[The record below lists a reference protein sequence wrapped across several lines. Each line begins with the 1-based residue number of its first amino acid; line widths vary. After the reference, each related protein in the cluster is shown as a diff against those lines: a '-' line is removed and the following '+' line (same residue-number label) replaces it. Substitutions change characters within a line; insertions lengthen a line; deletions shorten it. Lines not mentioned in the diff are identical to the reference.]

1 MSQEISRDALLI
13 YLNNVRM
20 LETMIA
26 ENQKMSKKL
35 ENKYADVITGDSR
48 PDIPEPKEPHR
59 PMEPIES
66 MTLAFKPKFFNEMLM
81 ASTKI
86 AIGWILLLP
95 LGILGLF
102 VFHDG
107 FFHSMSILY
116 FIVGIITLIISLV
129 KGISAYREAM
139 EAYETAQNNYGRE
152 LAEYEQE
159 KEAYPRKQAEYM
171 EARRKALNEFHEK
184 ATQKL
189 QELRHLSHA
198 AKNEANS
205 LKADLQDAYNANI
218 IPIQFRNIEGVYY
231 LYDYLSTS
239 NESLT
244 SALMQ
249 ANLEAI
255 KQKLDNMIALQGAM
269 IIQQAQAN
277 QAIFEQN
284 QQILET
290 AQSIENNTAVAA
302 QYAKISAVNS
312 AVSLRLQEQQLA
324 YQKADFWLNL

>member
-1 MSQEISRDALLI
+1 MSQEISREALLI

-102 VFHDG
+102 VFHDV

-152 LAEYEQE
+152 LAEYNKKLAEYEQE

-249 ANLEAI
+249 AN
-255 KQKLDNMIALQGAM
+255 
-269 IIQQAQAN
+269 

-290 AQSIENNTAVAA
+290 AQNIENNTAVAA